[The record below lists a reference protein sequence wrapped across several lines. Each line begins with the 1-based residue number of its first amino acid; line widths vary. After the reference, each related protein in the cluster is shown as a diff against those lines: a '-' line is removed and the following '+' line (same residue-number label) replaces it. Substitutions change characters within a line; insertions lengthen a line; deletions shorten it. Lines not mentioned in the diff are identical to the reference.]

1 MQAFL
6 IVHLAHVGQ
15 TLRVFHSSLVRQTVG
30 VVHLP
35 QVRLAVA
42 IMTVPRISQAIGV
55 MQMAGIRGAFAT
67 MTCLPVCIALS
78 VMQLAQITGS
88 ITVTKCGSTFA
99 DILAM
104 QLAQI
109 RKTITVMHAALLSV
123 TVVRIMNATREG
135 LAVFLILYGA
145 LVAWSFFR
153 PRTLDFGCVGD
164 RHFWRLVATEYLCF
178 FFRHGS
184 PQQIVTSATC
194 RQQSCLQ

>member
-1 MQAFL
+1 MHISRIGQAIRIL
-6 IVHLAHVGQ
+6 H
-15 TLRVFHSSLVRQTVG
+15 
-30 VVHLP
+30 
-35 QVRLAVA
+35 
-42 IMTVPRISQAIGV
+42 VPRISQAIG
-55 MQMAGIRGAFAT
+55 
-67 MTCLPVCIALS
+67 

>member
-1 MQAFL
+1 MHISRIGQAIRIL
-6 IVHLAHVGQ
+6 H
-15 TLRVFHSSLVRQTVG
+15 
-30 VVHLP
+30 
-35 QVRLAVA
+35 
-42 IMTVPRISQAIGV
+42 VPRISQAIGV
-55 MQMAGIRGAFAT
+55 MQMAAIRGA
-67 MTCLPVCIALS
+67 
-78 VMQLAQITGS
+78 
-88 ITVTKCGSTFA
+88 FA

>member
-1 MQAFL
+1 MHISRIGQAIRIL
-6 IVHLAHVGQ
+6 H
-15 TLRVFHSSLVRQTVG
+15 
-30 VVHLP
+30 
-35 QVRLAVA
+35 
-42 IMTVPRISQAIGV
+42 VPRISQAIGV
-55 MQMAGIRGAFAT
+55 MQM
-67 MTCLPVCIALS
+67 
-78 VMQLAQITGS
+78 AQITGS

>member
-1 MQAFL
+1 MHISRIGQAIRIL
-6 IVHLAHVGQ
+6 H
-15 TLRVFHSSLVRQTVG
+15 
-30 VVHLP
+30 
-35 QVRLAVA
+35 
-42 IMTVPRISQAIGV
+42 VPRISQAIG
-55 MQMAGIRGAFAT
+55 
-67 MTCLPVCIALS
+67 

-145 LVAWSFFR
+145 LVAWSFSGSG
-153 PRTLDFGCVGD
+153 PLDFGCVGD

>member
-1 MQAFL
+1 MHTSRIGQAIRIL
-6 IVHLAHVGQ
+6 HVPRITQAIGVVQVAPIRRAVSAVPCVRILYTIGVVHLAH
-15 TLRVFHSSLVRQTVG
+15 TARAI
-30 VVHLP
+30 
-35 QVRLAVA
+35 AV
-42 IMTVPRISQAIGV
+42 TQ
-55 MQMAGIRGAFAT
+55 RGR
-67 MTCLPVCIALS
+67 P
-78 VMQLAQITGS
+78 
-88 ITVTKCGSTFA
+88 FA